1 MIILADLIEGI
12 SSLVTSVMGKI
23 GDIFL
28 KYFFGIF
35 VRPLFKLMDTFIEA
49 MLMLAGI
56 NPIGTGD
63 SDNLITTFLQKDGI
77 SDLYMYI
84 AIFSAVLLIVLA
96 IVEVIKKDFFTE
108 EVIRVASS
116 RDYVL
121 VEGEFGTIVKGGMLV
136 IATGGSPIRLGVP
149 GENLP
154 HVHYCAT
161 CDGALYQDKEVAVIG
176 DANTALQYAVELSN
190 ICEKVHVCAI
200 GRRLHGEQV
209 WIDRVKNTP
218 NIEVH
223 YDFDTIEITENQVC
237 SEDGRNIHTDGV
249 FVAIGYKPTMP
260 DTGKIC
266 CPVNISGYVRT
277 FENMHTEQ
285 RVLFIGDVREKPY
298 RQIASAVNDGMIAA
312 LTIIKN

>member
-1 MIILADLIEGI
+1 MEKFYDVIIVGAGPAGLTAALYLLRAGKSVAIFEKEAIGGQMAKAPWIENYPGVGGIQGVRLAD
-12 SSLVTSVMGKI
+12 M
-23 GDIFL
+23 
-28 KYFFGIF
+28 
-35 VRPLFKLMDTFIEA
+35 
-49 MLMLAGI
+49 
-56 NPIGTGD
+56 
-63 SDNLITTFLQKDGI
+63 
-77 SDLYMYI
+77 MYDQ
-84 AIFSAVLLIVLA
+84 VYQY
-96 IVEVIKKDFFTE
+96 EHDFFTE
-108 EVIRVASS
+108 EVIRVASF
-116 RDYVL
+116 RDYVV
-121 VEGEFGTIVKGGMLV
+121 VEGEFGTVVQGGKLV
-136 IATGGSPIRLGVP
+136 IATGGSPIKLGVP
-149 GENLP
+149 GEDLP

-218 NIEVH
+218 NIEIH

-237 SEDGRNIHTDGV
+237 SEDGRNIHADGV

-285 RVLFIGDVREKPY
+285 NVLFIGDVREKPY